1 MWIHPIVVGKI
12 VQKKKG
18 QRQGLER
25 KTSVQLKDSMICP
38 WSFIAIMISLAET
51 MAGPQEI
58 PPTPL
63 PPHLEEAVPGL
74 GQVPSPVAGRA
85 LMLMCRGLMVMPT
98 GEWSWGGNT
107 GG

>member
-12 VQKKKG
+12 VQKKKNG

-25 KTSVQLKDSMICP
+25 KTSAQLKDSMICP
-38 WSFIAIMISLAET
+38 WSLIAIMISLAEM

-58 PPTPL
+58 PL

-98 GEWSWGGNT
+98 GEWSRGGNT